1 MWHSISASGLLE
13 VPLASS
19 ETECLLADVYTLLWV
34 ARLFDLNAPTEPSA
48 QFKKTLN
55 TGNGYH
61 EKYRLRTFLMGTELS
76 LKSRGMLNQCNHR
89 NKHSQTIA
97 VHHLSVHPYLCGLS
111 HLSVPLK
118 GL

>member
-1 MWHSISASGLLE
+1 MWHRISASGLLE
-13 VPLASS
+13 APLASS

-55 TGNGYH
+55 TGNRYH

-76 LKSRGMLNQCNHR
+76 LRSRAM
-89 NKHSQTIA
+89 
-97 VHHLSVHPYLCGLS
+97 PS
-111 HLSVPLK
+111 H
-118 GL
+118 